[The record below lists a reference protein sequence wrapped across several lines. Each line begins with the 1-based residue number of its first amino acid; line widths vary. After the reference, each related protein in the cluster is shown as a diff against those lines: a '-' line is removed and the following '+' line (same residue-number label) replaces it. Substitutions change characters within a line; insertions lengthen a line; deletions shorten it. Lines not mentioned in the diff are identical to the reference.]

1 MTLRFQLVLGIVLA
15 AFALCHVVSAY
26 KLGAVL
32 HAEQSPALTTFMG
45 D

>member
-1 MTLRFQLVLGIVLA
+1 MTLRIQLTLVIVLA

-32 HAEQSPALTTFMG
+32 HAEQSAALTAFKG

>member
-1 MTLRFQLVLGIVLA
+1 MTLRLQLMLVIILA

-32 HAEQSPALTTFMG
+32 HAEQSPLVTTFIG